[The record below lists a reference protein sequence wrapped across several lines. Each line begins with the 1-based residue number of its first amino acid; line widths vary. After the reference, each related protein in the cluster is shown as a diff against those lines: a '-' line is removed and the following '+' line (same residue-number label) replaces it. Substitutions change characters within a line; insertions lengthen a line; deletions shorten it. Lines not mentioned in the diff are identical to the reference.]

1 MQPLRSAFLSPL
13 GDPDSGLVAPVRCCP
28 LSHFQKPLPEPS
40 SGTCLWSPH
49 SRTPLGNL
57 LPESSYFHHLHLELT
72 YLPGP
77 ACLQNRTLPNLL
89 SLQSYPRPLIISLVM
104 ATLER
109 TQISCGAHLTEEQG
123 QEHQSICSSH
133 SKSSSSD
140 KFPAL
145 SIVTISPGSLPC
157 LGAEP
162 WAPPQM
168 AKPEPGFPQS

>member
-1 MQPLRSAFLSPL
+1 MPSI
-13 GDPDSGLVAPVRCCP
+13 VT
-28 LSHFQKPLPEPS
+28 LPE
-40 SGTCLWSPH
+40 TA
-49 SRTPLGNL
+49 SRTFLGNPPLEPTLQNPPQQPASRIILL
-57 LPESSYFHHLHLELT
+57 LPPTSRT
-72 YLPGP
+72 DLPPGTSLP
-77 ACLQNRTLPNLL
+77 PEQNSPC
-89 SLQSYPRPLIISLVM
+89 SYPRPFIISLVM

-145 SIVTISPGSLPC
+145 SIVTISPPSLPC

-168 AKPEPGFPQS
+168 AKPDPGFPQS